1 MDFFYINSMIDIVL
15 SRLRRLRKLTKIS
28 IVRNLSSEIKQVIIQ
43 KNIIEETIKKK
54 NKTLTKNQKMV
65 LDKKIK
71 KIALKI
77 KKMVFEV

>member
-1 MDFFYINSMIDIVL
+1 MNFFYINSMIDIVL

-54 NKTLTKNQKMV
+54 NKTLTKNQKMI